1 MFNVFIE
8 FPKPIIAAVNGPG
21 IGGNLTR
28 KQNGAMENVKGLGQQ
43 LQPSVTPFLPL
54 PRQLFSHLLPGEQC
68 TVDKGANSEI
78 YQARRWT

>member
-28 KQNGAMENVKGLGQQ
+28 SNFCYKKKAIVEQWEMLRLWDN
-43 LQPSVTPFLPL
+43 SSRPL
-54 PRQLFSHLLPGEQC
+54 
-68 TVDKGANSEI
+68 
-78 YQARRWT
+78 

>member
-21 IGGNLTR
+21 IGGNLR
-28 KQNGAMENVKGLGQQ
+28 RSNGAMENVKGLGQQ
-43 LQPSVTPFLPL
+43 LLPSVTPFLPP
-54 PRQLFSHLLPGEQC
+54 PRQLFSHLSPGEQC